1 MLSLPSINTTSPPVL
16 ASRPALVSDAVRS
29 ASSTGSASAIEP
41 TSAISKQRSKV
52 DSKKDQQPTESSQ
65 LMLSEQA
72 ARKRSTDGTV
82 NGGEVRPPKDEPPSE
97 KNPVQKALEV
107 QIRDLLTNVWSAS
120 GRAVDFLLGRDD
132 TLLEKTLREVQM
144 PAKEDPLAEAAKSST
159 SSKDKPLPGKKS
171 SAAETVQSY
180 NASGTANGTLSR
192 GLLVDLVA

>member
-52 DSKKDQQPTESSQ
+52 DNKKDQQPTESSQ
-65 LMLSEQA
+65 LLLSEQA
-72 ARKRSTDGTV
+72 ARKRSADGTV
-82 NGGEVRPPKDEPPSE
+82 NGAEARSPKDEPPSE
-97 KNPVQKALEV
+97 KNPVQKALEI
-107 QIRDLLTNVWSAS
+107 QIRDLLTNVWNAS

-132 TLLEKTLREVQM
+132 TLLEKTLKEVQL
-144 PAKEDPLAEAAKSST
+144 PAKEDPLANAVKSST
-159 SSKDKPLPGKKS
+159 SKDNPQPGKKPP
-171 SAAETVQSY
+171 AAADVQSY